1 MERPGIFIVIEGSD
15 GSGKATQFNLLAE
28 RLRATGYD
36 VAVFDFP
43 RYTQESSYFV
53 RRYLAGEYGPAS
65 KVSPYTASL
74 FYAMDRYEASKD
86 IDLALRDGKIVL
98 ADRYVGSN
106 MAHQGGKF
114 SDSAEQRG
122 FFVWNDNLEFQL
134 LGIPRPDISFFLRVP
149 AEISKKIIE
158 KRAKD
163 ANAKL
168 DEHEKDVDHL
178 KKTLTTYDTLCQLFP
193 KDFRAVECTKQG
205 ALMDITEINNL
216 IWEELKPLLPKEK
229 HRPSHSV
236 VVTLENKQAKPET
249 NDLVPDKLDFQF
261 KDVSLL
267 LQLAIKRTKHSN
279 LTPEFGGWP
288 LNKFRFYTPLGL
300 PRNISEK
307 YKSAFEQLA
316 KTYQEL
322 ELRTVNYLER
332 QNSQPSDKLFA
343 AARALMSVTPLGA
356 LTTFSVRIDKAQV
369 KPLTGQLLAND
380 LVELQWAAKQ
390 IYLAARQKWP
400 EEFSIPLE
408 ANNSPESINNII
420 AKLAEDKLSR
430 DYSSDK
436 GVKLLDAQP
445 RLEFDLLA
453 ESIYPY
459 TNLSLEEIVEE
470 VAAWP
475 YLQKYESLRQAAA
488 QPGLLRK
495 VRYKMDII
503 SDHLTLNEI
512 LKVDKLK
519 DIQAQNLTPR
529 YGYEVPVLI
538 EDSGL
543 DDLYDECFDKSL
555 QLFSLLQLS
564 EREDLAAYTTLLG
577 HKFRWQLNTDAAQ
590 MVEVL
595 KNIYKTNHKLSET
608 LTEKLLEVHPLLWDV
623 LTGASINTA
632 VKRNGKSRVKP
643 SRQRKSKSSRPKK

>member
-1 MERPGIFIVIEGSD
+1 MERSGIFIVIEGSD

-43 RYTQESSYFV
+43 RYNQDSSYFV

-74 FYAMDRYEASKD
+74 FYAMDRYEASQD
-86 IDLALRDGKIVL
+86 IDKALQEGKIVL

-114 SDSAEQRG
+114 SDPAEQRG
-122 FFVWNDNLEFQL
+122 FFVWEDNLEFQL

-158 KRAKD
+158 QRAKD
-163 ANAKL
+163 TNTEL

-193 KDFRAVECTKQG
+193 KDFRAIECTKQG
-205 ALMDITEINNL
+205 KLMDIPQINNL

-236 VVTLENKQAKPET
+236 VVTLDNEQAKLE
-249 NDLVPDKLDFQF
+249 NDNHEPDKLDFQF

-267 LQLAIKRTKHSN
+267 LQLSIKRTRHAY
-279 LTPEFGGWP
+279 LTPEFAGWP
-288 LNKFRFYTPLGL
+288 LNKFRFYTPQGL
-300 PRNISEK
+300 PGNIAER

-316 KTYQEL
+316 KSHQEL
-322 ELRTVNYLER
+322 ELRAVNYLER
-332 QNSQPSDKLFA
+332 QKPTPTDKLYT

-356 LTTFSVRIDKAQV
+356 LTTFSVRVDKTQI
-369 KPLTGQLLAND
+369 KPLASQLLAND
-380 LVELQWAAKQ
+380 LVEVQWAAKQ
-390 IYLAARQKWP
+390 LYLAARQKWP
-400 EEFSIPLE
+400 EEFSVPLE

-420 AKLAEDKLSR
+420 AKLADDKLSR
-430 DYSSDK
+430 DYSADN
-436 GVKLLDAQP
+436 GVRLLDVRP

-495 VRYKMDII
+495 IRYKMDII

-512 LKVDKLK
+512 LKTERLK

-529 YGYEVPVLI
+529 YGYDVPDLI
-538 EDSGL
+538 EETSL

-555 QLFSLLQLS
+555 QLFSLLQLA
-564 EREDLAAYTTLLG
+564 EREDLAAYTTLMG
-577 HKFRWQLNTDAAQ
+577 HKFRWQLNTDASQ
-590 MVEVL
+590 MVQIL
-595 KNIYKTNHKLSET
+595 KNISKTNQKMSET
-608 LTEKLLEVHPLLWDV
+608 LTEKLLEVHPLLWEV
-623 LTGASINTA
+623 LTGAPITA
-632 VKRNGKSRVKP
+632 AVQKNGKSRVKP
-643 SRQRKSKSSRPKK
+643 ARQRKSKSPKPKK